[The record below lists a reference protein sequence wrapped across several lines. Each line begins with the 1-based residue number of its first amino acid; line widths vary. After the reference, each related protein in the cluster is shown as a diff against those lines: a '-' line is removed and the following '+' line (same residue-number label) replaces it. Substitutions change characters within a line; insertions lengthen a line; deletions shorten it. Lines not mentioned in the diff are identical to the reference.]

1 MLANHLVQR
10 LVALIEKGGVDL
22 STVQH
27 LIIDE
32 ADRLFDDGLVLTL
45 LHDMCYTRYACN
57 RRDECDMRH
66 M

>member
-32 ADRLFDDGLVLTL
+32 ADRLFDEGCVL
-45 LHDMCYTRYACN
+45 MCRLSSFLSDQVYRFVEQLDAIV
-57 RRDECDMRH
+57 
-66 M
+66 